1 MKMSSGIEINHL
13 LQNIFGVPKV
23 TTNNRLTVYIV
34 LILVGLFSTAV
45 HARNLL
51 KNSGFETGLERWAV
65 PTWRTDM
72 LTPQVESA
80 IIHGPGQ
87 GSIRIVGEKGRY
99 GNVYQDITPRAG
111 VKSYNASAW
120 VSISRLERWWEVGI
134 FAEFIGED
142 NKWLGMSTFAT
153 LGQDVSGDL
162 DWKKI
167 EGNCTIPDGT
177 KVVRFEL
184 LVRAPMPNNEPANLG
199 TVWFD
204 DVTMEESG
212 TPDAPPLPEITINKF
227 TPLGTDGFFLPGSK
241 PELLISLTNDSS
253 QPKDL
258 NLDIVVKDFN
268 NNTVYK
274 GTQTV
279 KVSADSELKQ
289 TITIP
294 RQAKQG
300 FYGVTA
306 SVKDDKTTLAS
317 GTSSFC
323 VVVPAPKGNS
333 FLGMTTFDQ
342 GNLETMRL
350 MGTGRYAFWISW
362 RHAEAQQGVFDFTEM
377 DNILNPWLKT
387 GYKAIGYIDT
397 RFTPG
402 LTYITPDWMEKFVL
416 DWHKTN
422 TGAYP
427 PEYYTAWGKYIG
439 EVVNHYK
446 DRVNMWTLY
455 QEIDLTTDQPGG
467 VEHYIKLIKTASEAA
482 KQADPTCVLGGISVS
497 GCDGQ
502 AGFPIARKLWPILSD
517 SLDGFFWDC
526 YIDPKE
532 FGPGY
537 EPIGEERG
545 GLRQVLLAARDIIK
559 PFGKNRLGIDE
570 KGCKIVTTLPVDS
583 PYAKDM
589 AKVIARGFVVAKS
602 VPELDHYMYFL
613 TNSAGCIEGDA
624 DYGLW
629 KNNSPR
635 PSVAAY
641 ATSARMLLDT
651 SEPVEV
657 NLHKD
662 VFVYVFKK
670 GKGSLAVLWTVLK
683 NPVPVAFRLP
693 ASADIYD
700 LMGNKTAS
708 ISKGKHEFSLT
719 DSPIFLLSSA
729 SPKATAA
736 ALRNSRFSLPLV
748 KSDAKIAS
756 SKSVNIYVANQS
768 GKTLK
773 ASVETAQFG
782 DVKWVKNVKT
792 IGIAPRQVSTA
803 NFASKVILRTGTLHS
818 KVTIDGLTS
827 KLDKELSF
835 YTVPKLK
842 GLLPESI
849 FFLKPMVFDGPNY
862 IFPSGGDAMSN
873 KLWTGPADLSIRL
886 WLVWDVNNLYVT
898 ASVTDDA
905 FIQEQSAMEMW
916 AGDGFQLS
924 FDTLND
930 GISSELTGVIGY
942 GSDDYEYGIAQTVDG
957 PQSYCWVASSTNKA
971 FERTVLKN
979 SPIIKQP
986 DDHTTTY
993 QWAIPWCDIAPL
1005 KPTAGKPFGFN
1016 FSYAD
1021 IDKPGE
1027 SVRYWMGMTTGI
1039 CSGKDPS
1046 VFKTFILEE

>member
-1 MKMSSGIEINHL
+1 ML
-13 LQNIFGVPKV
+13 
-23 TTNNRLTVYIV
+23 
-34 LILVGLFSTAV
+34 STAV

-51 KNSGFETGLERWAV
+51 KNSGFEAGVEKWAV
-65 PTWRTDM
+65 PTWMADM
-72 LTPQVESA
+72 LTPQVDSA
-80 IIHGPGQ
+80 VMHGPGQ
-87 GSIRIVGEKGRY
+87 GSMRIVGEKGRY

-111 VKSYNASAW
+111 VKSYHASAW
-120 VSISRLERWWEVGI
+120 VKISRLERWWEVGI
-134 FAEFIGED
+134 FAEFIGDE

-167 EGNCTIPDGT
+167 EGNCNIPDGT

-204 DVTMEESG
+204 DVSLEEAAA
-212 TPDAPPLPEITINKF
+212 PDAPPLPKITINKF
-227 TPLGTDGFFLPGSK
+227 TPLGTDGFFLPAEK
-241 PELLISLTNDSS
+241 PELVMDLTNDSS

-258 NLDIVVKDFN
+258 TLDIVVKDFN
-268 NNTVYK
+268 DKTVYI

-279 KVSADSELKQ
+279 KVSADSDIKQ

-294 RQAKQG
+294 KQAKQG
-300 FYGVTA
+300 FYAVTV

-323 VVVPAPKGNS
+323 IVTPTPRGNA

-342 GNLETMRL
+342 GNLETMKL

-362 RHAEAQQGVFDFTEM
+362 RHAEAQKGIFDFTEM
-377 DNILNPWLKT
+377 DNILNPWLKS

-402 LTYITPDWMEKFVL
+402 LAYITPDWMEKFVQ

-439 EVVNHYK
+439 EVVSHYK
-446 DRVNMWTLY
+446 DRVKMWTLY

-467 VEHYIKLIKTASEAA
+467 VEHYIKLVKTASEAA
-482 KQADPTCVLGGISVS
+482 KKADPTCILGGISVS

-502 AGFPIARKLWPILSD
+502 AGFPIARKLWPMLKD

-545 GLRQVLLAARDIIK
+545 GLRQVVLAAKNVIK

-570 KGCKIVTTLPVDS
+570 KGCKIVSALPVDS

-629 KNNSPR
+629 KDHSPR

-641 ATSARMLLDT
+641 ATSTRMLLDT

-657 NLHKD
+657 CLHKD
-662 VFVYVFKK
+662 VLVYVFKK

-683 NPVPVAFRLP
+683 DPVPVAFGLP
-693 ASADIYD
+693 ASADFYD
-700 LMGNKTAS
+700 MMGNKTAL
-708 ISKGKHEFSLT
+708 IAKGRHEFSLS
-719 DSPIFLLSSA
+719 DAPIYLQSNASA
-729 SPKATAA
+729 KAMAA
-736 ALRNSRFSLPLV
+736 AIRNARFSLPLA
-748 KSDAKIAS
+748 KIDAKIGS
-756 SKSVNIYVANQS
+756 STSVNVYVANQS

-773 ASVETAQFG
+773 ASVEATPLG
-782 DVKWVKNVKT
+782 DIKWVKSSQT
-792 IGIAPRQVSTA
+792 LSIASQQVSVAKFTSTA
-803 NFASKVILRTGTLHS
+803 KLKPGILHT
-818 KVTIDGLTS
+818 KVTINGLS
-827 KLDKELSF
+827 SRLDKELAF
-835 YTVPKLK
+835 YTVQKLK
-842 GLLPESI
+842 DTSADSI
-849 FFLKPMVFDGPNY
+849 FSLKPMVFDGPSS

-873 KLWTGPADLSIRL
+873 KLWTGPSDLSIKL
-886 WLVWDVNNLYVT
+886 WLAWSTDGLHVA

-905 FIQEQSAMEMW
+905 FVQEQSGMDMW
-916 AGDGFQLS
+916 AGDGFQLA

-930 GISSELTGVIGY
+930 GISSELTGILGY
-942 GSDDYEYGIAQTVDG
+942 GADDYEYGIALTKNG
-957 PQSYCWVASSTNKA
+957 PEAYCWAAGTANKPL
-971 FERTVLKN
+971 ERTVLKN
-979 SPIIKQP
+979 SPVIVHP
-986 DDHTTTY
+986 NATTTTY
-993 QWAIPWCDIAPL
+993 QWTIPWTDLAPM
-1005 KPTAGKPFGFN
+1005 KPASGKAFGFN

-1027 SVRYWMGMTTGI
+1027 SVRYWIGLTTGI

-1046 VFKTFILEE
+1046 AFKTFVLE